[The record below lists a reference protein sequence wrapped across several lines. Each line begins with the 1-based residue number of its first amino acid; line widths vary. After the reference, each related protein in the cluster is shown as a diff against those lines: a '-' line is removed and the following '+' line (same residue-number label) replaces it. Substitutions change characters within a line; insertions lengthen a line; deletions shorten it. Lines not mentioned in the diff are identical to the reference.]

1 MDLLILFAFFCWHE
15 FCAESKR
22 LSGNLS
28 QKRENNEPIPFP
40 FQHCCGIFSKKM
52 KLTKFTFLLFHC
64 FTMVF
69 CCLINHHSMLLFHEF
84 EAAGKK
90 RKLILLQKVFS
101 LAFLRLKM
109 LYNTSFNFLSICR
122 IWTMQRGASVT
133 YNIPF
138 QPIDFSKLLKPNF
151 SSTTLVTIFSDLVIV
166 STSFWIVLIVNF
178 WCHFIIFSEIEP
190 ESPKS
195 KILLEDNGH
204 NIGCFCSSFNIFSK
218 HLIRRFCR
226 NEIQDSSK
234 RTFARRPLLQDL
246 LHLFS
251 LNIFSNQ
258 LHHH

>member
-1 MDLLILFAFFCWHE
+1 
-15 FCAESKR
+15 
-22 LSGNLS
+22 
-28 QKRENNEPIPFP
+28 
-40 FQHCCGIFSKKM
+40 
-52 KLTKFTFLLFHC
+52 
-64 FTMVF
+64 MVF

-133 YNIPF
+133 YKIPF
-138 QPIDFSKLLKPNF
+138 QSIDFSKLLKPNF